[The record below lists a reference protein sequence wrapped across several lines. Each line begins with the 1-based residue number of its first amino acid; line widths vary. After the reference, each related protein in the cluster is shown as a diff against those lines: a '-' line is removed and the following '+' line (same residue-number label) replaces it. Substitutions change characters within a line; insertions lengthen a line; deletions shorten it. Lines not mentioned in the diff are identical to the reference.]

1 MISGFPKSV
10 RDYVE
15 FLLNRVYKS
24 NGTFTSPGLCFHVS
38 AVYRYWNAHLYFK
51 KKKKKKHNIL
61 QKLNKWSFEAKACSS
76 KAKPPIGEQK
86 I

>member
-1 MISGFPKSV
+1 MEHSQALG
-10 RDYVE
+10 
-15 FLLNRVYKS
+15 
-24 NGTFTSPGLCFHVS
+24 CVS
-38 AVYRYWNAHLYFK
+38 MCLQFIGIEMLTYTLR

>member
-1 MISGFPKSV
+1 MGHSQTVGCVSV
-10 RDYVE
+10 CLQTIGIEILTYT
-15 FLLNRVYKS
+15 L
-24 NGTFTSPGLCFHVS
+24 G
-38 AVYRYWNAHLYFK
+38 K
-51 KKKKKKHNIL
+51 KQKKPHNIL